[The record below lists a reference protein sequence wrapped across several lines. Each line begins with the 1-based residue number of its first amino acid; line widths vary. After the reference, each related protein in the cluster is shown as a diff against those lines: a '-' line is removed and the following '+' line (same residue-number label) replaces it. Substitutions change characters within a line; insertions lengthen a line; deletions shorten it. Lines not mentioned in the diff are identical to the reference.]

1 MPQTLWKACMATNTL
16 SPLLVQTLR
25 IDSAQHPRGEP
36 HLSAASGL
44 VRVRQRLY
52 VVADDELHLGMFDE
66 PNSRVGAGVP
76 ASESQHA
83 TGSLLRIMTGA
94 LPQDKGQR
102 KKAKPD
108 FESLV
113 HLPPLPGCPAG
124 ALLAL
129 GSGSKPNRE
138 TGVLI
143 ALDVQGQPNGRMAT
157 VDLAGLY
164 APLRKRFA
172 DLNIEGALLVSGE
185 LLLLQR
191 GNKGQALNACIRFDW
206 NQMAPWLA
214 GVATQAP
221 AAKGVQLLELGSAG
235 DVPLGFTDG
244 AALHGGAWAFSAVA
258 ENTSNSYQDGACVGS
273 AIGTVGADGQL
284 QSLHLLQ
291 GAPKVEGLAVS
302 AHAGGG
308 WVCTLVT
315 DPDDPSVAAQ
325 LLQVQLPP
333 YHKPEPL
340 KPADPP
346 LPKNKARSG

>member
-1 MPQTLWKACMATNTL
+1 MPQTTEKDRMASNTL
-16 SPLLVQTLR
+16 SPQLIQTLR
-25 IDSAQHPRGEP
+25 IDPEQHPHGQA

-52 VVADDELHLGMFDE
+52 VVADDELHLGIFDDE
-66 PNSRVGAGVP
+66 PV
-76 ASESQHA
+76 
-83 TGSLLRIMTGA
+83 GSLLRLLDGD
-94 LPQDKGQR
+94 LPKDKGKR

-108 FESLV
+108 LESLV

-138 TGVLI
+138 TGVLV
-143 ALDVQGQPNGRMAT
+143 ALDVQGQPNGRMAV
-157 VDLAGLY
+157 VDLTALY

-191 GNKGQALNACIRFDW
+191 GNKGHALNACIRFDW

-214 GVATQAP
+214 GVQPQPP
-221 AAKGVQLLELGSAG
+221 AAKSVQLLELGHVD

-258 ENTSNSYQDGACVGS
+258 EATDNSYLDGACVGS
-273 AIGTVGADGQL
+273 AIGVVGADGTL
-284 QSLHLLQ
+284 QSLHPLD
-291 GAPKVEGLAVS
+291 GAPKVEGLAVQRD
-302 AHAGGG
+302 ADA
-308 WVCTLVT
+308 WICTMVT
-315 DPDDPSVAAQ
+315 DPDDPSLAAQ
-325 LLQVQLPP
+325 VLQVQFS
-333 YHKPEPL
+333 
-340 KPADPP
+340 A
-346 LPKNKARSG
+346 

>member
-1 MPQTLWKACMATNTL
+1 MASNTITPRL
-16 SPLLVQTLR
+16 IQPLR
-25 IDSAQHPRGEP
+25 IDPAQHPRGQA

-44 VRVRQRLY
+44 VRVRQCLY
-52 VVADDELHLGMFDE
+52 VVADDELHLGLFDE
-66 PNSRVGAGVP
+66 PTATQAAAATGSNP
-76 ASESQHA
+76 EHP
-83 TGSLLRIMTGA
+83 TGSLLRLLDGD
-94 LPQDKGQR
+94 LPQDKGKR

-157 VDLAGLY
+157 IDLAALY
-164 APLRKRFA
+164 APLRKRFT

-191 GNKGQALNACIRFDW
+191 GNKGHALNACIRFDW

-214 GVATQAP
+214 GVQTQVP
-221 AAKGVQLLELGSAG
+221 AAKGVQLLELGSVG
-235 DVPLGFTDG
+235 DVPLGLTDG

-258 ENTSNSYQDGACVGS
+258 ESTDNSYLDGACVGS
-273 AIGTVGADGQL
+273 AIGTVGADGSL
-284 QSLHLLQ
+284 QSLHLLD
-291 GAPKVEGLAVS
+291 GAPKVEGLAVV
-302 AHAGGG
+302 ADAGGG

-325 LLQVQLPP
+325 LLHVWLP
-333 YHKPEPL
+333 
-340 KPADPP
+340 
-346 LPKNKARSG
+346 G